1 MSIFQKYILPAMTV
15 VLVIGGIVAAR
26 LTRHLSFDV
35 SRALAIN
42 FMLSCC
48 FAGPFFRFG
57 WDKAV
62 AAFLIIFV
70 ITAPI
75 TIARWSVHRRYLST
89 VASKE
94 PKEKVAS

>member
-1 MSIFQKYILPAMTV
+1 MSILQKYFLPAMPV
-15 VLVIGGIVAAR
+15 ILVIGGLVAAR
-26 LTRHLSFDV
+26 LTRHRLVDLS
-35 SRALAIN
+35 RGLAIN

-48 FAGPFFRFG
+48 FAGPFFRVG

-62 AAFLIIFV
+62 AAFLILFV

-75 TIARWSVHRRYLST
+75 TIARWSAHRHYLST